1 MGDARRW
8 RRTKLSKHVNIR
20 HVKKGA
26 FMPEPETYRGFRH
39 SFRKVAGI
47 GMLAFG
53 LIGCSAAQTGD
64 MASPDSGAGSPGQ
77 MPSDMAADANTAM
90 PLAHDTETISG
101 HFLAARQALYLSD
114 VRRSAEFFLKA
125 IDGDAPDVALL
136 RQAFLTQYYY
146 GDIEKAAAIGRQLER
161 LNLSMSLAG
170 EPGTALAIRNKD
182 WAATLVLAD
191 VIAEDTA
198 AQDIAGVITAW
209 AHAANGQGD
218 AGISQLIET
227 GRMAGSDNDAL
238 PDYIRLNIALMAE
251 YLGHKEEAQRRAD
264 NLQTLDLSAGLAI
277 QLAGFL
283 VRDGDLQG
291 ADALLDKRLSDQFN
305 RHATME
311 MLIAQPQHGTDIE
324 SLIASSIIEAAL
336 ATQNEAARRSLSAR
350 LRLALF
356 IAPEMEFGHLLLAQ
370 QLSDFGQ
377 FDEAVIHLDRIAD
390 DGLFGQPAQLLKASI
405 FETLGNTDR
414 SISILKAAVTR
425 DRDNAYLYQRI
436 GDNFRRARNFKDS
449 RDSYMKALALGS
461 DTGVL
466 HRNLGMALE
475 QLGDDLAAE
484 GHLLRALEINPS
496 DAYALNYL
504 GYWWADEG
512 RNLEQAIGLIER
524 AVEER
529 PGSGFFV
536 DSLGWVHF
544 KLGNPQKAVGYLER
558 ATELEPSDPEI
569 TGHLGDVYWVLG
581 RYDEARFKWR
591 LALSLSA
598 DETERAML
606 SARLKDGLTAKD
618 VPVAN

>member
-1 MGDARRW
+1 
-8 RRTKLSKHVNIR
+8 
-20 HVKKGA
+20 
-26 FMPEPETYRGFRH
+26 MPVPETYRGFRH

-47 GMLAFG
+47 GMLTCG
-53 LIGCSAAQTGD
+53 LIGCSAAPTGQLT
-64 MASPDSGAGSPGQ
+64 SPDAGSGANGQ
-77 MPSDMAADANTAM
+77 TVTSKTSSGAVATKDGDQQPAASASGGLPS
-90 PLAHDTETISG
+90 AHETETISG

-114 VRRSAEFFLKA
+114 VRRSAEFFLQA

-146 GDIEKAAAIGRQLER
+146 GDIEQAAAIGRQLER
-161 LNLSMSLAG
+161 LNLSIPLAG

-191 VIAEDTA
+191 VIAEDTT

-227 GRMAGSDNDAL
+227 GRMAGSDIDAL
-238 PDYIRLNIALMAE
+238 PDYIQLNIALMAE
-251 YLGHKEEAQRRAD
+251 YLGHTEEARRRAG
-264 NLQTLDLSAGLAI
+264 NLQRLDLSAGLAT
-277 QLAGFL
+277 QLAGFFI
-283 VRDGDLQG
+283 RDGDLQA
-291 ADALLDKRLSDQFN
+291 ADALLGKRLSDQFN
-305 RHATME
+305 RHSTME
-311 MLIAQPQHGTDIE
+311 MLIEQPQRGTDID
-324 SLIASSIIEAAL
+324 SLIANSIVEAAL
-336 ATQNEAARRSLSAR
+336 AAQNETAQRSLSAR

-356 IAPEMEFGHLLLAQ
+356 IAPKLEFGHLLLAQ

-377 FDEAVIHLDRIAD
+377 FDEAIIHLDRIAV

-405 FETLGNTDR
+405 FESLGNTER
-414 SISILKAAVTR
+414 SISILKAAVTA

-436 GDNFRRARNFKDS
+436 GDSYRRARNFTQS
-449 RDSYMKALALGS
+449 RDSYMKALALGN

-466 HRNLGMALE
+466 HRNLGMTLE
-475 QLGDDLAAE
+475 QLGEDLAAE
-484 GHLLRALEINPS
+484 GHLLRALELNPS

-544 KLGNPQKAVGYLER
+544 KLGDPQKAVGYLER

-598 DETERAML
+598 DEEERAML
-606 SARLKDGLTAKD
+606 SARLKDGLAAKD
-618 VPVAN
+618 VPAAN

>member
-1 MGDARRW
+1 
-8 RRTKLSKHVNIR
+8 
-20 HVKKGA
+20 
-26 FMPEPETYRGFRH
+26 MPVPETYRGFRH

-47 GMLAFG
+47 GMLACG
-53 LIGCSAAQTGD
+53 LIGCSAAPTVQLT
-64 MASPDSGAGSPGQ
+64 SPDAGSGANGQ
-77 MPSDMAADANTAM
+77 TVQSKTSSGAVATKDGDQQPAVSASGGL
-90 PLAHDTETISG
+90 PLAHETETISG

-114 VRRSAEFFLKA
+114 VRRSAELFLQA

-146 GDIEKAAAIGRQLER
+146 GDIEQAAAIGRQLER
-161 LNLSMSLAG
+161 LNLSMPLAG

-191 VIAEDTA
+191 VIAEDTT

-227 GRMAGSDNDAL
+227 GRMAGSDIDAL
-238 PDYIRLNIALMAE
+238 PDYIQLNIALMAE
-251 YLGHKEEAQRRAD
+251 YLGHTEEARRRAG
-264 NLQTLDLSAGLAI
+264 NLQRLDLSAGLAI
-277 QLAGFL
+277 QLAGFFI
-283 VRDGDLQG
+283 RDGDLQA
-291 ADALLDKRLSDQFN
+291 ADALLGKRLSDQFN
-305 RHATME
+305 RHSTME
-311 MLIAQPQHGTDIE
+311 MLIEQPQRGTDID
-324 SLIASSIIEAAL
+324 SLIANSIVEAAL
-336 ATQNEAARRSLSAR
+336 AAQNETAQRSLSAR

-356 IAPEMEFGHLLLAQ
+356 IAPKLEFGHLLLAQ

-377 FDEAVIHLDRIAD
+377 FDEAIIHLDRIAV

-405 FETLGNTDR
+405 FESLGNTER
-414 SISILKAAVTR
+414 SISILKAAVTAN
-425 DRDNAYLYQRI
+425 RDNAYLYQRI
-436 GDNFRRARNFKDS
+436 GDSYRRARNFTQS
-449 RDSYMKALALGS
+449 RDSYMKALALGN

-475 QLGDDLAAE
+475 QLGEDLAAE
-484 GHLLRALEINPS
+484 GHLLRALELNPS

-544 KLGNPQKAVGYLER
+544 KLGDPQKAVGYLER

-598 DETERAML
+598 DEEERAML
-606 SARLKDGLTAKD
+606 SARLKDGLAAKD
-618 VPVAN
+618 VPAVN

>member
-1 MGDARRW
+1 
-8 RRTKLSKHVNIR
+8 
-20 HVKKGA
+20 
-26 FMPEPETYRGFRH
+26 MPEPETYRGFRH

-47 GMLAFG
+47 GMLTCG
-53 LIGCSAAQTGD
+53 LIGCSAAPTGQLT
-64 MASPDSGAGSPGQ
+64 SPDAGSGANGQ
-77 MPSDMAADANTAM
+77 TVPSETSSGAVATKDGDQQSAASASGGL
-90 PLAHDTETISG
+90 PSAHETETVSG

-114 VRRSAEFFLKA
+114 VRRSAEFFLQA

-146 GDIEKAAAIGRQLER
+146 GDIEQAAAIGRQLER
-161 LNLSMSLAG
+161 LNLSMPLAG

-191 VIAEDTA
+191 VIAEDTT

-227 GRMAGSDNDAL
+227 GRMAGSDIDAL
-238 PDYIRLNIALMAE
+238 PDYIQLNIALMAE
-251 YLGHKEEAQRRAD
+251 YLGHTEEARRRAG
-264 NLQTLDLSAGLAI
+264 NLQGLDLSSGLAI
-277 QLAGFL
+277 QLAGFF
-283 VRDGDLQG
+283 VRDGDLQA
-291 ADALLDKRLSDQFN
+291 ADTLLGKRLSDQFN
-305 RHATME
+305 RHSTME
-311 MLIAQPQHGTDIE
+311 MLIEQPQRGTDID
-324 SLIASSIIEAAL
+324 SLIASSIVEAAL
-336 ATQNEAARRSLSAR
+336 AAQNETAQRSLSAR

-356 IAPEMEFGHLLLAQ
+356 IAPELEFGHLLLAQ

-377 FDEAVIHLDRIAD
+377 FDEAIIHLDRIAV

-405 FETLGNTDR
+405 FESLGKTER
-414 SISILKAAVTR
+414 SISILKAAVTG

-436 GDNFRRARNFKDS
+436 GDSYRRARNFTQS
-449 RDSYMKALALGS
+449 RDSYMKALALGN

-475 QLGDDLAAE
+475 QLGEDLAAE
-484 GHLLRALEINPS
+484 GHLLRALELNPS

-544 KLGNPQKAVGYLER
+544 KLGDPQKAVGYLER

-598 DETERAML
+598 DEEERAML
-606 SARLKDGLTAKD
+606 SARLKDGLAAKD
-618 VPVAN
+618 VPAAN

>member
-1 MGDARRW
+1 
-8 RRTKLSKHVNIR
+8 
-20 HVKKGA
+20 
-26 FMPEPETYRGFRH
+26 MPVPETYRGFRH

-47 GMLAFG
+47 GMLTCG
-53 LIGCSAAQTGD
+53 LIGCSAAPTGQLT
-64 MASPDSGAGSPGQ
+64 SPEAGSGANGQ
-77 MPSDMAADANTAM
+77 TVPSKTSSGAVATKDGDQQPAASASGGL
-90 PLAHDTETISG
+90 PSAHETETISG

-114 VRRSAEFFLKA
+114 VRRSAEFFLQA

-146 GDIEKAAAIGRQLER
+146 GDIEQAAAIGRQLER
-161 LNLSMSLAG
+161 LNLSMPLAG

-191 VIAEDTA
+191 VIAEDTT

-227 GRMAGSDNDAL
+227 GRMAGSDIDAL
-238 PDYIRLNIALMAE
+238 PDYIQLNIALMAE
-251 YLGHKEEAQRRAD
+251 YLGHTEEARRRAG
-264 NLQTLDLSAGLAI
+264 NLQRLDLSAGLAI
-277 QLAGFL
+277 QLAGFFI
-283 VRDGDLQG
+283 RDGDLQA
-291 ADALLDKRLSDQFN
+291 ADALLGKRLSDQFN
-305 RHATME
+305 RHSTME
-311 MLIAQPQHGTDIE
+311 MLIEQPQRGTDID
-324 SLIASSIIEAAL
+324 SLIANSIVEAAL
-336 ATQNEAARRSLSAR
+336 AAQNETAQRSLSAR

-356 IAPEMEFGHLLLAQ
+356 IAPKLEFGHLLLAQ

-377 FDEAVIHLDRIAD
+377 FDEAIIHLDRIAV

-405 FETLGNTDR
+405 FESLGNTER
-414 SISILKAAVTR
+414 SVSILKAAVTA

-436 GDNFRRARNFKDS
+436 GDSYRRARNFTQG

-461 DTGVL
+461 GTGVL

-475 QLGDDLAAE
+475 QLGEDLAAE
-484 GHLLRALEINPS
+484 GHLLRALELNPS

-544 KLGNPQKAVGYLER
+544 KLGDPQKAVGYLER

-598 DETERAML
+598 DEEERAML
-606 SARLKDGLTAKD
+606 SARLKDGLAAKD
-618 VPVAN
+618 VPAAN

>member
-1 MGDARRW
+1 
-8 RRTKLSKHVNIR
+8 
-20 HVKKGA
+20 
-26 FMPEPETYRGFRH
+26 MPVPETYRGFRH

-47 GMLAFG
+47 GMLTCG
-53 LIGCSAAQTGD
+53 LIGCSAAPTGQLT
-64 MASPDSGAGSPGQ
+64 SPDAGSGANGQ
-77 MPSDMAADANTAM
+77 TVPSKTSSGAVATKDGDQQPADSASGGL
-90 PLAHDTETISG
+90 PSAHETETISG

-114 VRRSAEFFLKA
+114 MRRSAEFFLQA
-125 IDGDAPDVALL
+125 MDGDAPDVALL

-146 GDIEKAAAIGRQLER
+146 GDIEQAAAIGRQLER
-161 LNLSMSLAG
+161 LNLSMPLAG
-170 EPGTALAIRNKD
+170 EPGTALAIRNND

-191 VIAEDTA
+191 VIAEDTT

-227 GRMAGSDNDAL
+227 GRMAGSDIDAL
-238 PDYIRLNIALMAE
+238 PDYIQLNIALMAE
-251 YLGHKEEAQRRAD
+251 YLGHTEEARRRAG
-264 NLQTLDLSAGLAI
+264 NLQRLDLSAGLAI
-277 QLAGFL
+277 QLAGFFI
-283 VRDGDLQG
+283 RDGDFQA
-291 ADALLDKRLSDQFN
+291 ADALLGKRLSDQFN
-305 RHATME
+305 RHSTME
-311 MLIAQPQHGTDIE
+311 MLIEQPQRGTDID
-324 SLIASSIIEAAL
+324 SLIANSIVEAAL
-336 ATQNEAARRSLSAR
+336 AAQNETAQRSLSAR

-356 IAPEMEFGHLLLAQ
+356 IAPKLEFGHLLLAQ

-377 FDEAVIHLDRIAD
+377 FDEAIIHLDRIAV

-405 FETLGNTDR
+405 FESLGNTER
-414 SISILKAAVTR
+414 SISILKAAVTA

-436 GDNFRRARNFKDS
+436 GDSYRRARNFTQS
-449 RDSYMKALALGS
+449 RDSYMKALALGN
-461 DTGVL
+461 DTDVL

-475 QLGDDLAAE
+475 QLGEDLAAE
-484 GHLLRALEINPS
+484 GHLLRALELNPS

-544 KLGNPQKAVGYLER
+544 KLGDPQKAVGYLER

-598 DETERAML
+598 DEEERAML
-606 SARLKDGLTAKD
+606 SARLKDGLAAKD
-618 VPVAN
+618 VPAAN

>member
-1 MGDARRW
+1 
-8 RRTKLSKHVNIR
+8 
-20 HVKKGA
+20 
-26 FMPEPETYRGFRH
+26 MPEPETYRGFRH

-47 GMLAFG
+47 GMLTCG
-53 LIGCSAAQTGD
+53 LIGCGAAPTGQLTSPDAGSGANGQTVPSETSSGAVATKDGDQQSAASASGGLPSAHETG
-64 MASPDSGAGSPGQ
+64 
-77 MPSDMAADANTAM
+77 TV
-90 PLAHDTETISG
+90 LG

-114 VRRSAEFFLKA
+114 VRRSAEFFLQA
-125 IDGDAPDVALL
+125 IDGEALDVALL

-146 GDIEKAAAIGRQLER
+146 GDIEQAAAIGRQLER
-161 LNLSMSLAG
+161 LNLSMPLAG

-191 VIAEDTA
+191 VIAEDTT

-227 GRMAGSDNDAL
+227 GRMAGSDIDAL
-238 PDYIRLNIALMAE
+238 PDYIQLNIALMAE
-251 YLGHKEEAQRRAD
+251 YLGHTEEARRRAG
-264 NLQTLDLSAGLAI
+264 NLQRLDLSSGLAI
-277 QLAGFL
+277 QLAGFF
-283 VRDGDLQG
+283 VRDGDLQA
-291 ADALLDKRLSDQFN
+291 ADTLLGKRLSDQFN
-305 RHATME
+305 RHSTME
-311 MLIAQPQHGTDIE
+311 MLIAQRQRGTDID

-336 ATQNEAARRSLSAR
+336 AAQNETAQRSLSAR

-356 IAPEMEFGHLLLAQ
+356 IAPELEFGHLLLAQ

-377 FDEAVIHLDRIAD
+377 FDEAIIHLDRIAVE
-390 DGLFGQPAQLLKASI
+390 GLFGQPAQLLKASI
-405 FETLGNTDR
+405 FESLGKTER
-414 SISILKAAVTR
+414 SISILKAAVTS

-436 GDNFRRARNFKDS
+436 GDSYRRARNFTQG
-449 RDSYMKALALGS
+449 RDSYMKALALGNN
-461 DTGVL
+461 TGAL

-475 QLGDDLAAE
+475 QLGEDLAAE
-484 GHLLRALEINPS
+484 RHLLRALELNPS

-544 KLGNPQKAVGYLER
+544 KLGDPQKAVGYLER

-581 RYDEARFKWR
+581 RYDEALFKWR

-598 DETERAML
+598 DEEERAML
-606 SARLKDGLTAKD
+606 SARLKDGLPAKD